1 MYQSSSTLLV
11 QSPPW
16 GDFGFA
22 FSRNWC
28 ANAPGSVQS
37 STLMIGV
44 RLPALVGHIV
54 LGARSRCPRW
64 CMWPRVRL
72 ITSTCSLWKKQ
83 VVPKPTFAGYFLLG
97 TALEAK
103 CASAGRVCLH
113 QHLAVLP
120 RTSSFLQGFAAAACS
135 APIAFT
141 ADSAVCS
148 DFLPS
153 LELSHRFPQCQKS
166 VEP

>member
-1 MYQSSSTLLV
+1 MPQV
-11 QSPPW
+11 MHVAKGP
-16 GDFGFA
+16 
-22 FSRNWC
+22 
-28 ANAPGSVQS
+28 ANHQHVFPLEKTGGTEAYLCRILS
-37 STLMIGV
+37 
-44 RLPALVGHIV
+44 
-54 LGARSRCPRW
+54 
-64 CMWPRVRL
+64 
-72 ITSTCSLWKKQ
+72 
-83 VVPKPTFAGYFLLG
+83 LG

-153 LELSHRFPQCQKS
+153 LELSHPFPKCQKS
-166 VEP
+166 AEP